1 MYLLFMLELVK
12 SIKKLNYF
20 QRFTRIMIINCKD
33 LANRIKERAKE
44 EAKGAGLSLH
54 TIISGDN
61 EASMVYAKS
70 KIKTLKKL
78 GMSGEIHR
86 VDSEKEL
93 LNLLDELAKNDDVHG
108 IMVEFPLPKGYDS
121 IKVRSA
127 ISPIKDVDGMNPVN
141 YGTLLLGEEILVP
154 NTPRA
159 VIKILEEITELK
171 GKDVTIINRTPVVGK
186 PLALMLLNRHATPTI
201 CHSKTKNLAEKTRN
215 ADIVVV
221 AVGRPKFLT
230 EDMVHEGA
238 IVIDVGINVMDG
250 KIVGDADF
258 EALEKNTKITPVPGG
273 VGTVTTAC
281 MVENLVKAAKLQGVI

>member
-1 MYLLFMLELVK
+1 
-12 SIKKLNYF
+12 
-20 QRFTRIMIINCKD
+20 MIINCKD
-33 LANRIKERAKE
+33 LAKRIKERARE
-44 EAKGAGLSLH
+44 EAKGANLSLH
-54 TIISGDN
+54 TVIAGDD
-61 EASMVYAKS
+61 EASVVYAKS

-86 VDSEKEL
+86 VGSEKEL
-93 LNLLDELAKNDDVHG
+93 LDLLDDLAKDDDVHG
-108 IMVEFPLPKGYDS
+108 IMVEFPLPKDYDALK
-121 IKVRSA
+121 IRSA

-141 YGTLLLGEEILVP
+141 YGNLLLGEEILVP

-159 VIKILEEITELK
+159 VIKILEEVTELK

-201 CHSKTKNLAEKTRN
+201 CHSKTRNLKDKTRN

-221 AVGRPKFLT
+221 AVGKPKFLT
-230 EDMVHEGA
+230 EDMVSNGA
-238 IVIDVGINVMDG
+238 IVIDVGINVVAG

-258 EALEKNTKITPVPGG
+258 ENLEKKTKITPVPGG
-273 VGTVTTAC
+273 VGAVTTAC